1 VAASPST
8 TPARRRGSRLAR
20 TRNER
25 LLLGA
30 VVFLV
35 CLGLVMVYSVTSARA
50 VIVGGDPVSQV
61 RRQLTYALLGFC
73 VLGLVTRARPE
84 FFRRVAPTT
93 VWVSAVLLM
102 AVLVPSIGV
111 VVNGARRWLA
121 FGPVQLQPS
130 EVAKVALVLWIA
142 MMVARNQKRLTERG
156 GLTPYLVLTGFLSLL
171 IVIEPDL
178 GTTGVLVMTA
188 FAMLFVAGA
197 PMRKLGM
204 IAGAVGGLVVLTI
217 VSFPY
222 QRARVETFL
231 NPWSDPTGDGFQI
244 VQSQIAIGSGGF
256 FGRGLGNSIQKNFYL
271 PEAQTDMI
279 GAIVGEELGLIGLFV
294 LIAAFVVIAV
304 AGFRIALKAG
314 DIHRRLLATGI
325 TALICIQAS
334 VNLGQ
339 VFGALPVTGVPL
351 PFVSAGGTS
360 LVVFLGSVG
369 ILVNISRGGSAV
381 AAKHSRTGSST
392 RDHRGGGDG
401 RPRQAG
407 PRDRRRIAS

>member
-1 VAASPST
+1 MT
-8 TPARRRGSRLAR
+8 
-20 TRNER
+20 
-25 LLLGA
+25 
-30 VVFLV
+30 FLV

-50 VIVGGDPVSQV
+50 VIVGGDPISQV
-61 RRQLTYALLGFC
+61 RRQLTYAILGVCLF
-73 VLGLVTRARPE
+73 GLVTRVRTDV
-84 FFRRVAPTT
+84 FRRLAPAA
-93 VWVSAVLLM
+93 VGVSALLLM
-102 AVLVPSIGV
+102 MVLVPGVGV

-121 FGPVQLQPS
+121 LGPIQIQPS
-130 EVAKVALVLWIA
+130 ELAKVALVLWIA
-142 MMVARNQKRLTERG
+142 MMVARNQKRLKEPG
-156 GLTPYLVLTGFLSLL
+156 GMTPYLLLTGFLGLL

-178 GTTGVLVMTA
+178 GTTGALVMTA

-204 IAGAVGGLVVLTI
+204 IAGGAGALAI
-217 VSFPY
+217 VMIASFPY
-222 QRARVETFL
+222 QRARVDAFL
-231 NPWSDPTGDGFQI
+231 NPWSDPTGNGFQI
-244 VQSQIAIGSGGF
+244 VQSQIAIGSGGL

-279 GAIVGEELGLIGLFV
+279 GAIIGEELGLLGLFA

-314 DIHRRLLATGI
+314 DLHRRVLATGI
-325 TALICIQAS
+325 TALICIQAV

-381 AAKHSRTGSST
+381 AAKRSRPASST

-401 RPRQAG
+401 RSRQAG